1 MNPQTDRGLIAGRS
15 YDTDIPAEVIEVKI
29 ESPGQDT
36 TGQITGGHLRLRGP
50 LCTAHFH
57 HWKDYGPAV
66 KVSQEIITC
75 RARLRI

>member
-1 MNPQTDRGLIAGRS
+1 MNPQTDRGLTAGRS

-36 TGQITGGHLRLRGP
+36 TGPVTGGRLRLRGS
-50 LCTAHFH
+50 LFTAHFYH
-57 HWKDYGPAV
+57 RKDYGLAV
-66 KVSQEIITC
+66 KVSQEIMIC